1 MKIPQPFIPVRVETN
16 DLSHTVHVI
25 GRDYTFGPD
34 GLLSSIVADG
44 KELLAAPMRIVSIED
59 GEPSNWDMDYPNNES
74 ESFIQHR
81 NDQEAVIC
89 GAMQS
94 DRFIIDTCNTVD
106 YDGNIDIDFK
116 LMTRGKTV
124 AQVFGIAEAKPTL
137 FKLDQLWLEVPLK
150 AETAT
155 HYNIYPN
162 SVIKLADGT
171 ELPSGQ
177 TTSSGRLP
185 EQTAYLPFKSLLW
198 LGDANRGL
206 GWFAESFRNWQP
218 ISEDR
223 MIEVQ
228 PDGDTVILRIR
239 LLDSHPEQWNKDP
252 KDGAYG
258 YTPINFHFGFHA
270 TPVKPFPKQPYIH
283 NAFHVDCGIK
293 IEGNYIDYFNE
304 DNRFDLLVER
314 GVTTL
319 ILHEKW
325 NKSQNWFELSE
336 FTAHQLQYIVD
347 ECHKRGIKVLPY
359 FGYEISTMAPVWN
372 ELSDE
377 VTVDNWEGKDTGAWW
392 RLPFQRDY
400 IVCYNSGYQDL
411 FINGIEKLMDTH
423 HIDGVYLDGTSCP
436 RYCHNLEHGC
446 GWYDSTGKLRGTYP
460 IRAIRKHFKRLYDV
474 VASRGGQ
481 INVHSFGFMNF
492 TALPYIHQSW
502 LGENLQFV
510 LMKGNTED
518 VNLDYFRTEYIG
530 RNMGVPVEFI
540 AYANPPHWTFENA
553 VSMSIL
559 HGILP
564 RPNHIDHPLE
574 LMSGIWKIFD
584 SFPIEQSD
592 WVPYWKSDAS
602 TDHEKVKVS
611 YYRYTDLSGSVQLL
625 AFVSNISAEPIEK
638 VTVNF
643 AGEPVAKATD
653 MTTKQEVG
661 FTFDLDKYGYRILFV
676 K

>member
-1 MKIPQPFIPVRVETN
+1 MKIPQPFIPVRVETSE
-16 DLSHTVHVI
+16 LSHTVHVL

-34 GLLSSIVADG
+34 GLISSIVSEG
-44 KELLAAPMRIVSIED
+44 HELLAAPMRIVAVEE
-59 GEPSNWDMDYPNNES
+59 GAPAVWDMDYPGNES

-94 DRFIIDTCNTVD
+94 ERFIINTCNTVD

-124 AQVFGIAEAKPTL
+124 AQVFGIAETKPTL
-137 FKLDQLWLEVPLK
+137 FKLDQLWLEIPLK

-155 HYNIYPN
+155 HYNIFPN

-171 ELPSGQ
+171 ELPQGETS
-177 TTSSGRLP
+177 SSGRLP
-185 EQTAYLPFKSLLW
+185 GQAAHLPFKSLLW

-223 MIEVQ
+223 MIEIL
-228 PDGDTVILRIR
+228 PEGDTVVLRIR
-239 LLDSHPEQWNKDP
+239 LLDSHPEQWSEDP
-252 KDGAYG
+252 KNGIYG
-258 YTPINFHFGFHA
+258 YTPIDFHFGFHA

-293 IEGNYIDYFNE
+293 IEGNYMDYFTAE
-304 DNRFDLLVER
+304 NRFDLLVER

-325 NKSQNWFELSE
+325 NKSQNWFALSE
-336 FTAHQLQYIVD
+336 YTAHQLQYICD

-359 FGYEISTMAPVWN
+359 FGYEISTMAPVWS

-377 VTVDNWEGKDTGAWW
+377 VTVDNWQGKDIGGWW
-392 RLPFQRDY
+392 RVPFQRDY
-400 IVCYNSGYQDL
+400 NVCYNSGYHDL
-411 FINGIEKLMDTH
+411 FIDGIANLMDTY

-436 RYCHNLEHGC
+436 RYCYNVEHGC
-446 GWYDSTGKLRGTYP
+446 GWYDRDGKLRGTYP
-460 IRAIRKHFKRLYDV
+460 IKAVRRHFKKLYDV
-474 VASRGGQ
+474 VTSRGGQ
-481 INVHSFGFMNF
+481 INVHSFGFLNF

-510 LMKGNTED
+510 LMKGSTED
-518 VNLDYFRTEYIG
+518 VDLDYFRTEYIG

-584 SFPIEQSD
+584 AFPIEKSD
-592 WVPYWKSDAS
+592 WMPYWENNAS

-611 YYRYTDLSGSVQLL
+611 YYRYTDLTGQVQLL
-625 AFVSNISAEPIEK
+625 AFVSNISAEPIQS
-638 VTVNF
+638 VTVAF
-643 AGEPVAKATD
+643 GGESVATATD
-653 MTTKQEVG
+653 MTAKQEVG
-661 FTFDLDKYGYRILFV
+661 FTFDLDPYGYRILFL